1 MGQIKTK
8 NEQLSELTKKKLLIE
23 SSLIEGVDERT
34 MHEMQ
39 GLIEQLIGQFETCIN
54 DRIE

>member
-8 NEQLSELTKKKLLIE
+8 NEQLSELTKKKLQIE
-23 SSLIEGVDERT
+23 SSLIEGADEKT

-39 GLIEQLIGQFETCIN
+39 ALIEKLIG
-54 DRIE
+54 